1 MAYKAGGLRRSN
13 TTRHPEIPL
22 WLAVHEAGHVVA
34 RLQLVA
40 AWHLD
45 GLDNPSSLE
54 NVRVWIDESGQPR
67 GLCEW
72 GYQEPL
78 SFRYQAIISA
88 AGPVGEAR
96 IRHAKRYDCLTAGED
111 YDIMMRAVRRG
122 LANIDEALNHATFIV
137 RTWWPEIMKLGRHLR
152 THHDLTFPDISALLD
167 LKHGRGIYD
176 ESDRPDK
183 RHGL

>member
-1 MAYKAGGLRRSN
+1 MDHKGSKLRSSN
-13 TTRHPEIPL
+13 ITPEPQIPL

-54 NVRVWIDESGQPR
+54 IVRVWIDESVQPR

-88 AGPVGEAR
+88 AGSLPRRASGMRSHTSAYEPGR
-96 IRHAKRYDCLTAGED
+96 ITTL
-111 YDIMMRAVRRG
+111 
-122 LANIDEALNHATFIV
+122 
-137 RTWWPEIMKLGRHLR
+137 
-152 THHDLTFPDISALLD
+152 
-167 LKHGRGIYD
+167 
-176 ESDRPDK
+176 
-183 RHGL
+183 

>member
-1 MAYKAGGLRRSN
+1 
-13 TTRHPEIPL
+13 
-22 WLAVHEAGHVVA
+22 VVA

-54 NVRVWIDESGQPR
+54 NVRVWIDQSGQPR

-72 GYQEPL
+72 GYQEAL

-88 AGPVGEAR
+88 AGPVTEAR
-96 IRHAKRYDCLTAGED
+96 IRPVKPYECLSASAD
-111 YDIMMRAVRRG
+111 YDIMMRSVRRR
-122 LANIDEALNHATFIV
+122 LAGIDEALNHATFIV
-137 RTWWPEIMKLGRHLR
+137 RMCWPEIMKLGRHLR
-152 THHDLTFPDISALLD
+152 THHDLTFPDLSALLD
-167 LKHGRGIYD
+167 LKHGRCIYD

-183 RHGL
+183 RYGL